1 MRTLLCCLLLAAP
14 LAAQRDFL
22 TQTEAERI
30 RGAQDASARLEFYA
44 SFARDRVEIVKNLL
58 SKDKP
63 GRSAAIHDALDD
75 YSKILDAIDDTVD
88 NALAHKVDVKAGMNA
103 VANAE
108 QQMLPALRKFKAS
121 QPKDLERYVFALD
134 QAIETTSDS
143 LDASLQDPRE
153 RALDNEARENREKKE
168 AESAMTPAERDE
180 KKAADQKTADLKTA
194 DDGKQQKKAPT
205 LLRPGE
211 KPQQQP

>member
-1 MRTLLCCLLLAAP
+1 MKTLMCCLLLAAP

-22 TQTEAERI
+22 TQVEIARVQEAE
-30 RGAQDASARLEFYA
+30 GPSARLVLYA
-44 SFARDRVEIVKNLL
+44 SFARQRVDLVKNLL
-58 SKDKP
+58 SKEKV
-63 GRSAAIHDALDD
+63 GRSVIIHDALDD
-75 YSKILDAIDDTVD
+75 YSRILDAIDDTVD

-180 KKAADQKTADLKTA
+180 KKAADQKTADQKTA